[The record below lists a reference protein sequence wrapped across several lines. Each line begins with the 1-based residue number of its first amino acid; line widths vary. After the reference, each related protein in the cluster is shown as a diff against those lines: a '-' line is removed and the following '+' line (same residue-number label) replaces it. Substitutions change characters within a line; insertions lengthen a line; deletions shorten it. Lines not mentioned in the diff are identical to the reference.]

1 MELNNN
7 NTHNNDKT
15 EPVATVFTPLER
27 EPSEKSVKTYKHLDK
42 ILPTDFIKRYFS
54 QVKTGK

>member
-7 NTHNNDKT
+7 TRNNDKS
-15 EPVATVFTPLER
+15 EPVPTVFTPLER
-27 EPSEKSVKTYKHLDK
+27 ESTDTSVKTHKHLDK

>member
-7 NTHNNDKT
+7 TRDNNNT
-15 EPVATVFTPLER
+15 EPVVTVFTPLER
-27 EPSEKSVKTYKHLDK
+27 EPSNKSVKTYKHLDK